1 MKQDKEKLKDQSTS
15 LEEKLKDYE
24 IVIGNLKQQNV
35 GLQCSCKSKEE
46 HIFQLETQLEDCKSK
61 LNKINDDYLRLE
73 DRYKLSGDDVNN
85 LQSIKEDLEHK
96 V

>member
-1 MKQDKEKLKDQSTS
+1 M
-15 LEEKLKDYE
+15 EEKLKDYE

-46 HIFQLETQLEDCKSK
+46 HIYQLETQLEDCKTK
-61 LNKINDDYLRLE
+61 LNRINEDFLLLE
-73 DRYKLSGDDVNN
+73 DKYKLRADDVNN